1 MKLSGIFEPAK
12 DLVYFLAETAV
23 CCSPFKFFLSTSGTY
38 SNMAKHE
45 RELATIFSSKSVS
58 LKTYSIM
65 FRPYNGSVVRLVI
78 D

>member
-1 MKLSGIFEPAK
+1 MGGGGGGASVEN
-12 DLVYFLAETAV
+12 
-23 CCSPFKFFLSTSGTY
+23 CCMLFPVQIFLSTSGTY

-45 RELATIFSSKSVS
+45 REVATIFSSKSVS

-65 FRPYNGSVVRLVI
+65 FRPYNCSVVRLVI